1 MSRFTVFHTFS
12 GCDTTSR
19 FSGKKSF
26 YEAWKNVP
34 GITPLT
40 TTVQIN
46 SADDINEDEYRLI
59 EKFVVVL
66 YSRTCN
72 AETVNAARRK
82 LFAQENRTIENI
94 PPTKASLYQH
104 ILRSVIQA
112 SKWYTCLEKSQEY
125 KDPCEWGWKVN
136 GATFYPLRTEFPAAS
151 QACRELV
158 KCACKKSCTAQC
170 SCYKAELLCSE
181 LCSCA
186 AQCTR

>member
-1 MSRFTVFHTFS
+1 MEEFCKLS
-12 GCDTTSR
+12 
-19 FSGKKSF
+19 
-26 YEAWKNVP
+26 
-34 GITPLT
+34 
-40 TTVQIN
+40 QIN
-46 SADDINEDEYRLI
+46 SADDINEDEHRLI
-59 EKFVVVL
+59 EKFVVGL

-94 PPTKASLYQH
+94 PPTNAALYQH

-112 SKWYTCLEKSQEY
+112 SKWYTCLEKSQDY
-125 KDPCEWGWKVN
+125 KDPCEWGWKLN
-136 GATFYPLRTEFPAAS
+136 GGTFYPLWTELPAAS

-158 KCACKKSCTAQC
+158 KCACKKSCTAHC

-186 AQCTR
+186 GQCTR